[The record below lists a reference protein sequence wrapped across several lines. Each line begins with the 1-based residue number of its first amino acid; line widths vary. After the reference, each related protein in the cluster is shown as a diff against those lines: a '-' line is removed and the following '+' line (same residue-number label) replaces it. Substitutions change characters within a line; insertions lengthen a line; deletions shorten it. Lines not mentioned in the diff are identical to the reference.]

1 MEEDGLAEAFRTGS
15 AEGFRAVYER
25 YSGAVYAIALRIL
38 GDREGRGRRSG
49 HVPERLARLRVAGA
63 GSPAGAVAV
72 HGRPARRDR
81 PVPPSRPRAGAGRAE
96 GRGGDRAAALD
107 GGHLGGLADP
117 DRPGHAARRGTGG
130 GPGPALRR
138 PQPRPDRPAAGRA
151 DRYGEVTIASSAPAA
166 GLDAG
171 ASGGGG
177 GMTSEQWL
185 AAYLEQ
191 GRPGWRTEPMPPT
204 WLRPTPPGGYALLAE
219 PDSWAEP
226 PAGLST
232 SS

>member
-1 MEEDGLAEAFRTGS
+1 MEDDDLADAFRTGS

-38 GDREGRGRRSG
+38 GDRE
-49 HVPERLARLRVAGA
+49 LAADAVQVTFLNAWRLRVAGA
-63 GSPAGAVAV
+63 GSPAAAVAV

-96 GRGGDRAAALD
+96 GRCDDHAAALD

-138 PQPRPDRPAAGRA
+138 PQPRPDRPATGRA
-151 DRYGEVTIASSAPAA
+151 VWFFVVTIAPSAPAA

-177 GMTSEQWL
+177 GMTSEQWI
-185 AAYLEQ
+185 ADYLEQ
-191 GRPGWRTEPMPPT
+191 GRPGWWEP
-204 WLRPTPPGGYALLAE
+204 E
-219 PDSWAEP
+219 PDAPDVASAD
-226 PAGLST
+226 AARRLRALRR
-232 SS
+232 